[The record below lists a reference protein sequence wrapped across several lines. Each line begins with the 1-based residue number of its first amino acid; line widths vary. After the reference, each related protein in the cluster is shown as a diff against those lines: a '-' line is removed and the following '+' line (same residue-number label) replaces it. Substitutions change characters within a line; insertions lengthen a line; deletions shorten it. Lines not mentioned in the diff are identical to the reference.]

1 MLLWPGARAAA
12 AAIADA
18 AAAASNDKCGGGGAA
33 KSQLVL
39 AGARVLELGSGTG
52 LAGLTAAVACAVPG
66 GPRLVEKALLTDG
79 SARALPLLRANAS
92 AHGACAVARLRWGE
106 RAPPPSGEPGWT
118 LVIGADVFSPEMT
131 PRETIAAF
139 WSTAASALG
148 DAIEGRVLVAYSER
162 ARATTRSVL
171 EEAARAGFGALDVL
185 APPSDTAVTAAAG
198 GDATAAIALREV
210 KLLLFRREAPLP
222 QGALEAFAH
231 LEGHDEAPGDGGEDD
246 DSDYEVPFSG
256 DVIPDVE

>member
-1 MLLWPGARAAA
+1 M
-12 AAIADA
+12 
-18 AAAASNDKCGGGGAA
+18 
-33 KSQLVL
+33 
-39 AGARVLELGSGTG
+39 
-52 LAGLTAAVACAVPG
+52 
-66 GPRLVEKALLTDG
+66 
-79 SARALPLLRANAS
+79 
-92 AHGACAVARLRWGE
+92 
-106 RAPPPSGEPGWT
+106 
-118 LVIGADVFSPEMT
+118 
-131 PRETIAAF
+131 
-139 WSTAASALG
+139 
-148 DAIEGRVLVAYSER
+148 LVAYSER
-162 ARATTRSVL
+162 ARATTRSVM